1 MTWPFLYAVI
11 LFRSGSII
19 KTFFNFLNIFM
30 YNYTMSALQK
40 YYIRKQKVTVDI
52 LNDFDSVME
61 FLKLNKK
68 DYVKKTHLRNIVQLL
83 DIKHIII
90 GIK

>member
-1 MTWPFLYAVI
+1 
-11 LFRSGSII
+11 
-19 KTFFNFLNIFM
+19 M
-30 YNYTMSALQK
+30 YNYTTSQLQK